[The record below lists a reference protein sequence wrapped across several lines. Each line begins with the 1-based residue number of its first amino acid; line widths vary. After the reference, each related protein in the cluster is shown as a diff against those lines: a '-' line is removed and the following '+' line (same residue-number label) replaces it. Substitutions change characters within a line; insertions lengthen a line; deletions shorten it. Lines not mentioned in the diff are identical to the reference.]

1 MRYVCEICGYET
13 EDEEDFPE
21 QESEADFHCPVC
33 GSDRDLFYPE
43 PSEYAMR

>member
-21 QESEADFHCPVC
+21 RENESDFHCPVC